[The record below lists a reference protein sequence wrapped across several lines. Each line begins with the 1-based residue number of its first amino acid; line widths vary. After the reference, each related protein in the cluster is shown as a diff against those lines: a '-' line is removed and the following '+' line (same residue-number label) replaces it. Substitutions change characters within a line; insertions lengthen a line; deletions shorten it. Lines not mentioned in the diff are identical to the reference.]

1 MWVIYFTR
9 LMIQEAGG
17 NVNVYFEVFRIQP
30 LRRNVVAAPPLTQGR
45 RGVI

>member
-17 NVNVYFEVFRIQP
+17 NVNVYFGVFHIQP
-30 LRRNVVAAPPLTQGR
+30 LRRGFTATPPLTQGR
-45 RGVI
+45 LGFI